1 MIVSAWSA
9 WSLVITRTSSMTD
22 DDRAL
27 MTLDDVAH
35 YCRASVATVRYW
47 SARGRL
53 RLLRPGRRQ
62 LVRRE
67 GLLRFLDCE
76 CASTLTPISIS
87 HDRAKGDVWP
97 KRATP
102 VRAALVAELAR
113 SRRAPWPIASC
124 TDSHCLHKRGAVW
137 SPATRCAGT
146 RRRLAAVQTSRR
158 PELVSPTMFGQGTEP
173 VRAPRRDAP

>member
-9 WSLVITRTSSMTD
+9 WSLVITRRSSMTD

-27 MTLDDVAH
+27 MTLDDVAD
-35 YCRASVATVRYW
+35 YGRASVATVRYW
-47 SARGRL
+47 IARGRL
-53 RLLRPGRRQ
+53 RSARPGRSQ

-67 GLLRFLDCE
+67 DLLRFLDSE
-76 CASTLTPISIS
+76 RASRVTPISIS
-87 HDRAKGDVWP
+87 HDRPKGAWP

-113 SRRAPWPIASC
+113 SRRAPWAIASG
-124 TDSHCLHKRGAVW
+124 TDSHRLHKWGPAW
-137 SPATRCAGT
+137 SPATCCAGT

-173 VRAPRRDAP
+173 VRVPRRDAP

>member
-9 WSLVITRTSSMTD
+9 WSLVITRKSSMTD

-27 MTLDDVAH
+27 MTLDDVAD

-47 SARGRL
+47 STRGRL
-53 RLLRPGRRQ
+53 RSLRPERRQ
-62 LVRRE
+62 LVRR
-67 GLLRFLDCE
+67 GDLLRFLDCE
-76 CASTLTPISIS
+76 RVSTLTPISIS
-87 HDRAKGDVWP
+87 HDRAKGDAWP

-102 VRAALVAELAR
+102 VRAALVAEFAR

-137 SPATRCAGT
+137 SPGTCCTGT
-146 RRRLAAVQTSRR
+146 RRRLAAVQPSRR
-158 PELVSPTMFGQGTEP
+158 PESVSPTMFGQGTEA
-173 VRAPRRDAP
+173 VRGPRRDDP